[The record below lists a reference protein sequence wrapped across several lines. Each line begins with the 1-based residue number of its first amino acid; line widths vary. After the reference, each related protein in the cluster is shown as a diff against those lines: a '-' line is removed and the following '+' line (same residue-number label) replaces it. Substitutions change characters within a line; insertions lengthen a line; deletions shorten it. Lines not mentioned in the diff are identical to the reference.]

1 VVKDHK
7 EIEVIQVEVE
17 TQHRVEAEIQVRQ
30 LKVEVETQ
38 VRPLKVQ
45 KDL

>member
-7 EIEVIQVEVE
+7 DLEVIQVAEV
-17 TQHRVEAEIQVRQ
+17 IQPKVMLDQ
-30 LKVEVETQ
+30 QVHLLKVEVETQ